1 MNGFVGLSQRR
12 KQKLEAVGSSGAVQ
26 ALRLVSGAL
35 VVGLDAPIA
44 NFNLA
49 RCRVLVPGMSEP
61 RLVPGFVFAAL
72 KGHQL
77 ARALRE

>member
-26 ALRLVSGAL
+26 ALRPGSDAL
-35 VVGLDAPIA
+35 AVGLDAAIA
-44 NFNLA
+44 NFNLV
-49 RCRVLVPGMSEP
+49 RCRVLPGISEP

-72 KGHQL
+72 KGHQR